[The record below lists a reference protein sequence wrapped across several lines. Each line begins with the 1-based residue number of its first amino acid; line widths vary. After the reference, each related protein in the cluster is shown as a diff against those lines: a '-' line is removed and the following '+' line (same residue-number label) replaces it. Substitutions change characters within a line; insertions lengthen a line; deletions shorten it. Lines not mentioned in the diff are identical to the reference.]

1 LHGFFRLPDK
11 ILKQV
16 TVLGFFVF
24 KATLQSPAAVA
35 GLSEEKNF
43 GTLSKTPP
51 SSRPVKVRGIQIY
64 KAASSR

>member
-1 LHGFFRLPDK
+1 M
-11 ILKQV
+11 
-16 TVLGFFVF
+16 GFFVF

-43 GTLSKTPP
+43 GNLSKTPP

>member
-1 LHGFFRLPDK
+1 MHGFFRLPDK

-24 KATLQSPAAVA
+24 RATLQSPAAVA

-43 GTLSKTPP
+43 GNLSKTPP